1 MDTLTL
7 TITTIQVGG
16 TVLQYSYFS
25 VISWFPLKIVHLFEL
40 KLWKNSG
47 YTRPTL
53 FVGWGEGLD
62 LCELENAPE
71 IQKCS
76 RLLSMIVAYKMTLTI
91 TSLQFDTM
99 QLCTPCYSNFS
110 QFLLLSRFSYICPG
124 SCPPPQ
130 VSIFVTWLFGVL
142 WQLGGKRK
150 ESLQL
155 RLRNLNISIEKVDTK
170 CWFAEMTLVM
180 MSIPLAHVSQCLF
193 TFVLISASRWLS
205 ELWLLSRRGA
215 TGELEVEFKFQRR
228 SCKLSFVFP
237 PCHQRTRRACT
248 QAISHLLVSFLLCHY
263 SVVPTPSLSSFL
275 SCSSYSTLYSLS
287 ESHLPCCSFF
297 FLTPLSLSYLLSTG
311 DFFCYVLLVIERW
324 SFSGGCG
331 Y

>member
-25 VISWFPLKIVHLFEL
+25 VISWFPLKTVHLFEL

-62 LCELENAPE
+62 LCELENALE
-71 IQKCS
+71 TQKYP
-76 RLLSMIVAYKMTLTI
+76 RLLPMIVAYKMTLTI

-130 VSIFVTWLFGVL
+130 VSILSPGS
-142 WQLGGKRK
+142 LGCSGSWVGKGR
-150 ESLQL
+150 
-155 RLRNLNISIEKVDTK
+155 RACNYISGI
-170 CWFAEMTLVM
+170 W
-180 MSIPLAHVSQCLF
+180 
-193 TFVLISASRWLS
+193 ISASKKSIRNADLQRW
-205 ELWLLSRRGA
+205 
-215 TGELEVEFKFQRR
+215 
-228 SCKLSFVFP
+228 
-237 PCHQRTRRACT
+237 H
-248 QAISHLLVSFLLCHY
+248 
-263 SVVPTPSLSSFL
+263 
-275 SCSSYSTLYSLS
+275 
-287 ESHLPCCSFF
+287 
-297 FLTPLSLSYLLSTG
+297 
-311 DFFCYVLLVIERW
+311 
-324 SFSGGCG
+324 
-331 Y
+331 

>member
-16 TVLQYSYFS
+16 TILQYSYFS
-25 VISWFPLKIVHLFEL
+25 VISWFPLKTVHLFEL

-71 IQKCS
+71 TQKCP

-130 VSIFVTWLFGVL
+130 VSIFVTWFVSHLACEQAL
-142 WQLGGKRK
+142 WGALAAGWEK
-150 ESLQL
+150 E
-155 RLRNLNISIEKVDTK
+155 
-170 CWFAEMTLVM
+170 
-180 MSIPLAHVSQCLF
+180 
-193 TFVLISASRWLS
+193 
-205 ELWLLSRRGA
+205 
-215 TGELEVEFKFQRR
+215 GELATTSQEFEYQHQKSRYEMLICRDDISNDVNTLGTCF
-228 SCKLSFVFP
+228 SMFVYICARF
-237 PCHQRTRRACT
+237 CFTLIVGNLTAQSMG
-248 QAISHLLVSFLLCHY
+248 SHR
-263 SVVPTPSLSSFL
+263 
-275 SCSSYSTLYSLS
+275 
-287 ESHLPCCSFF
+287 
-297 FLTPLSLSYLLSTG
+297 G
-311 DFFCYVLLVIERW
+311 I
-324 SFSGGCG
+324 GGG
-331 Y
+331 IQIPET